1 VATIEAGVIGM
12 LNEGSCIVLAST
24 PARGKS
30 GIANIRNGIHPIT
43 RKKICREVDF
53 DFNCPA
59 CRRVQADNPG
69 YICVHNMHLRPH
81 SQNMNSVYVAQAAYG
96 ANSDAFRAE
105 MMGSSIVRDESFLS
119 PASIARLRDPEISVV
134 SVDYLMDI
142 PPHYV
147 YVSIDP
153 SGASRSKKDGETSDY
168 AFVTAFVRNATF
180 VVSLCLFHKS
190 ISCVHLT
197 TARATSLSAFSISP
211 VMYMRQSREKS
222 DRGSLTNLSRC
233 AESTA

>member
-1 VATIEAGVIGM
+1 M
-12 LNEGSCIVLAST
+12 LNEGTCAVLAST

-30 GIANIRNGIHPIT
+30 GITNIRNGLHPIT
-43 RKKICREVDF
+43 RKKICTEVDF

-59 CRRVQADNPG
+59 CRRVQADNPS

-105 MMGSSIVRDESFLS
+105 MMGSSIIRDESFLS
-119 PASIARLRDPEISVV
+119 KASIERLRNPEISTE
-134 SVDYLMDI
+134 SIEHFLDK

-168 AFVTAFVRNATF
+168 AFVTVFMWRSVF
-180 VVSLCLFHKS
+180 VVSSLFLFHKF
-190 ISCVHLT
+190 ISCVHLVY
-197 TARATSLSAFSISP
+197 ARATNMSAFLILPTMYIS
-211 VMYMRQSREKS
+211 QSREKS
-222 DRGSLTNLSRC
+222 DMGSPANRSSRSGLT
-233 AESTA
+233 A